1 MSKYSLTTLLLIFF
15 SINSLAQDSLKLT
28 SNPAPGITSPAAP
41 VITVKAE
48 DIRRF
53 PSANFLEALEGFFP
67 WVHGPGQ
74 STDNFLFIVNGVLLA
89 DVNSISL
96 HDVEEI
102 SFTRDNLYGGLLP
115 LAKAGT
121 FFITLKKADNRLQV
135 NFNSQFNFIDNRDK
149 PFYKYDA
156 GFRPPVTVLTNDINN
171 GTGNYF
177 LNHLSVSQAGN
188 KYDWHAGI
196 YYNGQK
202 TPGLQQKAVIK
213 NVLGTIQDTVSPTVK
228 GRLKEYGVL
237 GTFNYQLL
245 SSLKAGVMINY
256 AGKNYN
262 GDTGIIR
269 TSDIFYSY
277 TNETSRIDFRTFTA
291 SVYLQWQ
298 PFTRLSNRL
307 SANYVH
313 FKQDAEENGEQV
325 YLSQAIDTRYLTV
338 GYDRAKTKGLL
349 ISNHLAYTIVK
360 NDRINAG
367 IDITANWFK
376 QDFKNEDRF
385 VVTYLTTPPVP
396 ASVSGSAV
404 QYNRKDITV
413 NPAFHFSYK
422 NSISAYAGA
431 GYQFGS
437 IKIGDIKFSDRVNP
451 YAGIDLDLKNI
462 FTAGKAIDVLHLSFN
477 YAKLARSSYVLPE
490 IKLGNQPPSPP
501 VFSGSFVPST
511 NLSDKIEDQMIAVK
525 LTAGL
530 LQSKLL
536 FTAEWSKLTYD
547 KIFFYQPTGSQSL
560 YAVMDKETAQG
571 FSIHTSAKL
580 INRKKLQLSTR
591 LSVLLPKIM
600 SATEYPG
607 ALNYINDVAMRSGLQ
622 NRLTFK
628 NYFLQVNALM
638 YFNQAYAVTV
648 EGASRANYFVINNLL
663 AGLNMNNTKGILKN
677 STLFVQVRNLYV
689 SNELKEQHI
698 YNRFMG
704 AGVNIAF

>member
-1 MSKYSLTTLLLIFF
+1 MSKHTLTTTLLFF
-15 SINSLAQDSLKLT
+15 YAITALAQDSLKLT
-28 SNPAPGITSPAAP
+28 SNPATGITNATAP
-41 VITVKAE
+41 VLTVKADE
-48 DIRRF
+48 IRRF
-53 PSANFLEALEGFFP
+53 PSANFLEAIEGFFP
-67 WVHGPGQ
+67 WVHGPRQ
-74 STDNFLFIVNGVLLA
+74 STGDFLFIVNGVLMA

-102 SFTRDNLYGGLLP
+102 SFTRDNMYGGLLP

-135 NFNSQFNFIDNRDK
+135 NFNAQFNFIDNRGK

-156 GFRPPVTVLTNDINN
+156 GFRPPVTVLSNNINN
-171 GTGNYF
+171 STGNYF
-177 LNHLSVSQAGN
+177 LNHLSVAQAGN

-196 YYNGQK
+196 YFNEQK
-202 TPGLQQKAVIK
+202 TPGLRQKAVTKYIS
-213 NVLGTIQDTVSPTVK
+213 GTNQDTVSPTVN
-228 GRLKEYGVL
+228 GRLKEYGVM

-245 SSLKAGVMINY
+245 STLKAGVLINY
-256 AGKNYN
+256 AGKNYD
-262 GDTGIIR
+262 GDTGIIN
-269 TSDIFYSY
+269 TSDISYAY
-277 TNETSRIDFRTFTA
+277 TNETSRIDFKTFTA

-298 PFTRLSNRL
+298 PFKRLSNRL

-313 FKQDAEENGEQV
+313 FKQNAEENGELFF
-325 YLSQAIDTRYLTV
+325 LSQAVDIKQLTV
-338 GYDRAKTKGLL
+338 GYEKEKTKGLL
-349 ISNHLAYTIVK
+349 ISNHFACTIVK

-376 QDFKNEDRF
+376 QDYKTEDRF
-385 VVTYLTTPPVP
+385 VVTVMTTPPVP

-404 QYNRKDITV
+404 QYNRKDITA

-422 NSISAYAGA
+422 NSIRAYAGA
-431 GYQFGS
+431 GYQFGT
-437 IKIGDIKFSDRVNP
+437 IKNGDIKFSDRVNP

-462 FTAGKAIDVLHLSFN
+462 FTPGKALDALHLSFN

-490 IKLGNQPPSPP
+490 IKLGNQPPPLP
-501 VFSGSFVPST
+501 AFSGNFVPST
-511 NLSDKIEDQMIAVK
+511 NLSDKIEDNMIAVK

-530 LQSKLL
+530 LQSKWL

-547 KIFFYQPTGSQSL
+547 KIFFYQPYGSQNL

-571 FSIHTSAKL
+571 FSIHSSVKL
-580 INRKKLQLSTR
+580 INRKKLQLSSR

-607 ALNYINDVAMRSGLQ
+607 ALNYVHDVAVRSGWQ
-622 NRLTFK
+622 NRLTVK
-628 NYFLQVNALM
+628 NYFLQVNALL
-638 YFNQAYAVTV
+638 YFNQAHAVTV
-648 EGASRANYFVINNLL
+648 AGTSRANYFAINNLL
-663 AGLNMNNTKGILKN
+663 AGLNMNNAKGVLKN

-689 SNELKEQHI
+689 SKELKEQYI